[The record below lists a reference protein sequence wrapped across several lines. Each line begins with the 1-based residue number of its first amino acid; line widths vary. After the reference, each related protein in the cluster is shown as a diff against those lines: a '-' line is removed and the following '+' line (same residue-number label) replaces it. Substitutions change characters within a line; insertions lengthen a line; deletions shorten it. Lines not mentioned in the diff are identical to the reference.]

1 MSETNK
7 IQHTIS
13 LLVNNRPGVLIRV
26 ALVFS
31 RRGYNIDSVVVSP
44 LKDPEFS
51 RMSLVASGDPRT
63 LDQILKQLNKLVD
76 VLHATDHTDTAKID
90 RELGLYKIKSPAAR
104 RTEIFQI
111 ADHFKASSVDLT
123 EETVVFQITGTSEML
138 DAFQTMMGVYGIIE
152 SIRSGKLFMARGS
165 NET

>member
-1 MSETNK
+1 MAPATSM
-7 IQHTIS
+7 QHTIS

-44 LKDPEFS
+44 LKDPQFS
-51 RMSLVASGDPRT
+51 RMSLVVSGDPLT

-76 VLHATDHTDTAKID
+76 VLHAIDHTGDALIE
-90 RELGLYKIKSPAAR
+90 RELGLYKVTSPASL
-104 RTEIFQI
+104 RTEIFQV

-123 EETVVFQITGTSEML
+123 EETVVFQITGASEKM
-138 DAFQTMMGVYGIIE
+138 DAFQTMMEKYGIVE
-152 SIRSGKLFMARGS
+152 SIRSGKLFMVRGS
-165 NET
+165 EET

>member
-1 MSETNK
+1 MSRGNSM
-7 IQHTIS
+7 QHTIS

-44 LKDPEFS
+44 LKDPQFS
-51 RMSLVASGDPRT
+51 RMSLVVSGDPRT

-76 VLHATDHTDTAKID
+76 VLHAVDHTGDAMIE
-90 RELGLYKIKSPAAR
+90 RELGLYKVTSPATL

-111 ADHFKASSVDLT
+111 ADHFKAMSVDLT
-123 EETVVFQITGTSEML
+123 EETVVFQITGASEKM
-138 DAFQTMMGVYGIIE
+138 DAFQTMMEKYGIVE
-152 SIRSGKLFMARGS
+152 SIRSGKLFMVRGCE
-165 NET
+165 ET

>member
-1 MSETNK
+1 MLPTQS

-13 LLVNNRPGVLIRV
+13 LLVNNRPGVLIRI

-51 RMSLVASGDPRT
+51 RMSLVVSGDPRT

-76 VLHATDHTDTAKID
+76 VLHAVDHTGEEMID
-90 RELGLYKIKSPAAR
+90 RELGLYKVTSPAEL

-111 ADHFKASSVDLT
+111 ADHFKACSVDLT
-123 EETVVFQITGTSEML
+123 EETVVFQLTGASQKL
-138 DAFQTMMGVYGIIE
+138 DAFQLMMTKYGIVE
-152 SIRSGKLFMARGS
+152 SIRSGRLFMTRGCK
-165 NET
+165 ET

>member
-1 MSETNK
+1 MEQTSI

-31 RRGYNIDSVVVSP
+31 RRGYNIDSVTVSP

-76 VLHATDHTDTAKID
+76 VLHAIDHTGDSMVE
-90 RELGLYKIKSPAAR
+90 RELGLYKIISPATL
-104 RTEIFQI
+104 RTEIFQV
-111 ADHFKASSVDLT
+111 ADHFKAASVDLT
-123 EETVVFQITGTSEML
+123 EATVVFQITGASEKL
-138 DAFQTMMGVYGIIE
+138 DAFQTMMEKYGIVE
-152 SIRSGKLFMARGS
+152 SIRSGKLFMVRGGK
-165 NET
+165 ET